1 MSGVRDILQDR
12 ELFHVEENDTVA
24 SVVRRMAE
32 IRVGAILVLEGEQL
46 RGVFSERDLMKRV
59 VLERLDPELTPVK
72 DVMSTDIATIDE
84 TASLEEAMEAMHA
97 HNCRHLPVTRG
108 VARGGVP
115 FHAGP
120 HAPRTGAQDRGTAPH
135 AGIYSRQHVSLKG
148 T

>member
-1 MSGVRDILQDR
+1 MSGVRDILQDK

-24 SVVRRMAE
+24 NVVRRMAE
-32 IRVGAILVLEGEQL
+32 IRVGAILVFNGEQL

-59 VLERLDPELTPVK
+59 VLAKLDPELTLVK

-108 VARGGVP
+108 SRVVAFLSMRDLM
-115 FHAGP
+115 HHELARKTEEW
-120 HAPRTGAQDRGTAPH
+120 HHMQEYIRSA
-135 AGIYSRQHVSLKG
+135 S
-148 T
+148 